1 MFTKGNVTK
10 TIYLSLFVQIVT
22 SLVSLDGVD
31 IHLDK
36 NNLVLQDILKLELFV
51 QLVEGIFYVW
61 IIYGLKD
68 FNKMTFFKLWYTR
81 SLLKKFGINTIG
93 LSIKIILLNVCLI
106 VVLLIRMYNILVNV

>member
-51 QLVEGIFYVW
+51 QLVEGIFSFGSAT
-61 IIYGLKD
+61 I
-68 FNKMTFFKLWYTR
+68 FNGKRGIFFISNL
-81 SLLKKFGINTIG
+81 
-93 LSIKIILLNVCLI
+93 
-106 VVLLIRMYNILVNV
+106 

>member
-36 NNLVLQDILKLELFV
+36 NNQIFHAGTYEFDSKVFSKGGRVLNV
-51 QLVEGIFYVW
+51 TSSS
-61 IIYGLKD
+61 KD
-68 FNKMTFFKLWYTR
+68 LDEARNS
-81 SLLKKFGINTIG
+81 SLSNLKKINWDSGFFRKDIG
-93 LSIKIILLNVCLI
+93 WRAIKKK
-106 VVLLIRMYNILVNV
+106 

>member
-68 FNKMTFFKLWYTR
+68 FNKMTERRYIDWMITTPTM
-81 SLLKKFGINTIG
+81 LLSTIKNIKK
-93 LSIKIILLNVCLI
+93 KMMEK
-106 VVLLIRMYNILVNV
+106 LLIFGNLSMNIKKI